1 MSNKLAFFEGMS
13 PEQKGALIGSLMGA
27 GVGGLGGAIGSKK
40 NKLRNSL
47 LAALAGGAGGA
58 GLGYLGGSYFP
69 QKPIQDISR
78 KTAPGVAN
86 ALNVAASGASNPA
99 LGLAGAT
106 TEAIKNL
113 PSKDK
118 VMGEF
123 DKLRQKFPVIN
134 NYLQGQ
140 PAMEEAPFQAVP
152 EPSFLDKATDKLNKL
167 KGKFPGI
174 ANNIANNEA
183 MGEEAYSGPL
193 SGMDTA
199 PTGRGADA
207 NAMEQARRAARLL
220 APLPGGAG
228 FLNTIGGMEEAAQR
242 TP

>member
-27 GVGGLGGAIGSKK
+27 GVGGLGGAMGSKK

-58 GLGYLGGSYFP
+58 GLGYLGGSYFRH
-69 QKPIQDISR
+69 PIQDIAK

-86 ALNVAASGASNPA
+86 ALNIASSGVSNPA
-99 LGLAGAT
+99 LGVAGAT

-113 PSKDK
+113 PSKDQ
-118 VMGEF
+118 VISSF
-123 DKLRQKFPVIN
+123 DKLRQKLPFIN

-140 PAMEEAPFQAVP
+140 PAMEETPFQAVP
-152 EPSFLDKATDKLNKL
+152 EP
-167 KGKFPGI
+167 P
-174 ANNIANNEA
+174 

-193 SGMDTA
+193 SGVGTA
-199 PTGRGADA
+199 PTGSGADA
-207 NAMEQARRAARLL
+207 NTMAQALTAARLL
-220 APLPGGAG
+220 APPSGPAGAG
-228 FLNTIGGMEEAAQR
+228 GIAEAIKR

>member
-27 GVGGLGGAIGSKK
+27 GVGGLGGAMGSKK

-58 GLGYLGGSYFP
+58 GLGYLGGRMLAP
-69 QKPIQDISR
+69 NPIADAAKKI
-78 KTAPGVAN
+78 APGAAN
-86 ALNVAASGASNPA
+86 ALNIAASGASNPA

-118 VMGEF
+118 VMSEF

-152 EPSFLDKATDKLNKL
+152 EPSFLDKATDKINKL

-183 MGEEAYSGPL
+183 KGEEAYSGPI
-193 SGMDTA
+193 SGVGTA
-199 PTGRGADA
+199 PTGSGADA
-207 NAMEQARRAARLL
+207 NTIEQASRAARLL

>member
-27 GVGGLGGAIGSKK
+27 GVGGLGGAMGSKK

-58 GLGYLGGSYFP
+58 GLGYLGGSYFRH
-69 QKPIQDISR
+69 PIQDIAK

-86 ALNVAASGASNPA
+86 ALNIASSGVSNPA
-99 LGLAGAT
+99 LGVAGAT

-118 VMGEF
+118 VISYF
-123 DKLRQKFPVIN
+123 DKLRQKSPFIN

-140 PAMEEAPFQAVP
+140 PAMEETPFQAVP
-152 EPSFLDKATDKLNKL
+152 EP
-167 KGKFPGI
+167 
-174 ANNIANNEA
+174 

-193 SGMDTA
+193 SGVGTA
-199 PTGRGADA
+199 PTGSGADA
-207 NAMEQARRAARLL
+207 NTIEQAMQAARLL
-220 APLPGGAG
+220 APPNGPGGAG
-228 FLNTIGGMEEAAQR
+228 GIAEAIR
-242 TP
+242 RKP

>member
-27 GVGGLGGAIGSKK
+27 GVGGLGGAMGSKK

-58 GLGYLGGSYFP
+58 GLGYLGGRMLAP
-69 QKPIQDISR
+69 NPIADAAKKI
-78 KTAPGVAN
+78 APGAAN
-86 ALNVAASGASNPA
+86 ALNIAASGVSNPA

-118 VMGEF
+118 VIGEF

-140 PAMEEAPFQAVP
+140 PAMEEAPFQAIP
-152 EPSFLDKATDKLNKL
+152 DP
-167 KGKFPGI
+167 
-174 ANNIANNEA
+174 
-183 MGEEAYSGPL
+183 MGEEAYSGSL
-193 SGMDTA
+193 GGVGTA
-199 PTGRGADA
+199 PTGSGADA
-207 NAMEQARRAARLL
+207 NTMEQARRAAMLL
-220 APLPGGAG
+220 APPSGPAGAG
-228 FLNTIGGMEEAAQR
+228 GIAEAIR
-242 TP
+242 RKP